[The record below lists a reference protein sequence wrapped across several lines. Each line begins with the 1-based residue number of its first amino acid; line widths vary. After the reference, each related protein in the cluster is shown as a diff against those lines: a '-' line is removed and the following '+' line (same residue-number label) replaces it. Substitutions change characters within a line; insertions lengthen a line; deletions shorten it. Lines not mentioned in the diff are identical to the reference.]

1 MMIFPQEVNAILVGG
16 MDTMLEIVLKE
27 DRIQKGIIIVKEDI
41 EAVREVITIIIEEDI
56 DLQDHQVEGVQEKEI
71 QKNIREEEAIVEEV
85 EVEVEVGVEVVYIEN
100 LEVEA
105 AEKRVKILEIMMII
119 NLGVKKAE
127 AKIIIMIVII
137 ILL

>member
-27 DRIQKGIIIVKEDI
+27 DRIQKGIIIAKGDI

-71 QKNIREEEAIVEEV
+71 QKNIREEEAIVE

>member
-1 MMIFPQEVNAILVGG
+1 MMIFPQEVNAIPVGG

-27 DRIQKGIIIVKEDI
+27 DRIQKGIIIIKEDI
-41 EAVREVITIIIEEDI
+41 EAVREVITIIIEKDI
-56 DLQDHQVEGVQEKEI
+56 DLQDHQVEEVQEEEV

-85 EVEVEVGVEVVYIEN
+85 EVEVGAEVVYIEN

>member
-56 DLQDHQVEGVQEKEI
+56 DLQDHQVEGVQEKEV
-71 QKNIREEEAIVEEV
+71 QKNIREEEAIVE

>member
-56 DLQDHQVEGVQEKEI
+56 DLQDHQVEGAQEKEI
-71 QKNIREEEAIVEEV
+71 QKNIREEEAIVE

>member
-1 MMIFPQEVNAILVGG
+1 MMIFPQEVNAIPVGG

-27 DRIQKGIIIVKEDI
+27 DRIQKGIIIAKGDI

-56 DLQDHQVEGVQEKEI
+56 DLQDHQVEGVQEKEV

-85 EVEVEVGVEVVYIEN
+85 EVEVGAEVVYIEN